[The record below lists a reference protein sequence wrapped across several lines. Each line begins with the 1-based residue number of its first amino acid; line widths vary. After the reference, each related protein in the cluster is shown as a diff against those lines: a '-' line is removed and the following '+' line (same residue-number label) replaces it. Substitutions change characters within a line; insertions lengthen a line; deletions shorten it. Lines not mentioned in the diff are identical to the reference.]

1 MEEKTLD
8 DILLDAVKASPERY
22 AISPE
27 EYTTIIK
34 ADFIIDSITRHYVA
48 VDDNSDNSVLVTAA
62 TPKDIIQAMN
72 KGGLD
77 ADKVKA
83 LTDDVL
89 NRRKWYTTLLKVTDD
104 GKIST
109 ERYIVLR
116 SDADR
121 KEINYSDVPSMEHD
135 IKAWAAALKIP
146 ATFKYLPSFAW
157 NALKQIALIFEQN
170 ENTPAIMPA
179 NYSTIRQGTV
189 TNILTKMRAIEG
201 QNAVIDPLTGTATI
215 TKGNFTLTIPNYTTL
230 TGLKTSTYQLLDA
243 ITIALTVTG
252 AKSPSVLIT
261 LDDYMKRRGL
271 KDRKEAKSQVSED
284 MKLLRQA
291 SITGEEKRGKNTIS
305 YSFVNIADSGE
316 VRRNGDIVFTFGS
329 TFYKMLLG
337 YPVMP
342 YPAQLQTV
350 NNKRNPNSYY
360 LLRKITELKNMNA
373 GKQNEDIMSVKTLLD
388 AAPYIPSYDEV
399 MSGNR
404 NVSERIIKPFERD
417 LDALADALSWEY
429 CHSKGAPLTDAEVSR
444 LDYAIFSKLLI
455 KVYWKDYPEETIQ
468 KAIERR
474 ELAKAKA
481 APKKRGRPKKNP
493 T

>member
-34 ADFIIDSITRHYVA
+34 ADFIIDSITRHYMA
-48 VDDNSDNSVLVTAA
+48 VDDNSNNSVLVTAA

-170 ENTPAIMPA
+170 ENTPAILPA
-179 NYSTIRQGTV
+179 NFRTIKQGPA
-189 TNILTKMRAIEG
+189 TNALTKISTVSSKSIFVDDM
-201 QNAVIDPLTGTATI
+201 TGLATI
-215 TKGNFTLTIPNYTTL
+215 ERGGLT
-230 TGLKTSTYQLLDA
+230 
-243 ITIALTVTG
+243 
-252 AKSPSVLIT
+252 
-261 LDDYMKRRGL
+261 
-271 KDRKEAKSQVSED
+271 
-284 MKLLRQA
+284 
-291 SITGEEKRGKNTIS
+291 
-305 YSFVNIADSGE
+305 VNIADYMSKGIKIKASTHRLLDALT
-316 VRRNGDIVFTFGS
+316 VRFAETGCKSSTVQMPLKEYMELCGLKDEKEARKQVKEDLEALYSLTLSFKGKGKHALDFVDFRLCDYKGISNGIIIFNYS
-329 TFYKMLLG
+329 LPFYGVLKQYPIMRLPTG
-337 YPVMP
+337 YFK
-342 YPAQLQTV
+342 L
-350 NNKRNPNSYY
+350 NSKRNPNSAYF
-360 LLRKITELKNMNA
+360 LRKISELKNMNTT
-373 GKQNEDIMSVKTLLD
+373 GSNEDIISVQTLL
-388 AAPYIPSYDEV
+388 SSTDELPKYEDIA
-399 MSGNR
+399 STGR
-404 NVSERIIKPFERD
+404 IDQRIITPFERD
-417 LDALADALSWEY
+417 LNALNNILTWEY
-429 CHSKGAPLTDAEVSR
+429 CHSKGLPLTDAE
-444 LDYAIFSKLLI
+444 LANMDYTLFSSLLI
-455 KVYWKDYPEETIQ
+455 KIYWKEYPAEVAQ
-468 KAIERR
+468 KALERK
-474 ELAKAKA
+474 EIAKAKTTT
-481 APKKRGRPKKNP
+481 KKRGRPKKN
-493 T
+493 TT